1 MDPVT
6 KYLHKIAYKFP
17 KGYPD
22 MDNPEDKVMLMSLVE
37 QEIEIDKSIVPND
50 QDGEKQDKVA
60 DVIKNYSSEDII
72 GLFQSLELDQEQLNK
87 LFNRVNNFKSY
98 RPIKKEITDS
108 GWNPKIIKKFSR
120 EIQELIEDLG
130 IEDKKKFINYLN
142 SKKIDFPSNSTGN
155 LIKTLAAT
163 GVPTNVVQK
172 IIKHTSQDEGT
183 RGVGM
188 GEVGLTLLFDNIGA
202 SGGKGDL
209 AIDGQEFEIKGN
221 GATLGEKPFKL
232 INVINDKLDKY
243 GINYKS
249 GQRGMNRLP
258 YDIVDAYNKT
268 DDKESLKAVF
278 KDILIN
284 DNKLGSNAVNARFNN
299 IDFTDPESFN
309 TEIGLMNFIRYAE
322 KEGFTHFLAHDYGKG
337 GPNNGQYIY
346 VSGSPE
352 RMANELKDSGI
363 KFEKITPNILR
374 PRMGF
379 SNTMKEE

>member
-1 MDPVT
+1 
-6 KYLHKIAYKFP
+6 
-17 KGYPD
+17 
-22 MDNPEDKVMLMSLVE
+22 
-37 QEIEIDKSIVPND
+37 
-50 QDGEKQDKVA
+50 
-60 DVIKNYSSEDII
+60 
-72 GLFQSLELDQEQLNK
+72 
-87 LFNRVNNFKSY
+87 
-98 RPIKKEITDS
+98 
-108 GWNPKIIKKFSR
+108 
-120 EIQELIEDLG
+120 
-130 IEDKKKFINYLN
+130 
-142 SKKIDFPSNSTGN
+142 
-155 LIKTLAAT
+155 
-163 GVPTNVVQK
+163 
-172 IIKHTSQDEGT
+172 
-183 RGVGM
+183 
-188 GEVGLTLLFDNIGA
+188 
-202 SGGKGDL
+202 
-209 AIDGQEFEIKGN
+209 
-221 GATLGEKPFKL
+221 
-232 INVINDKLDKY
+232 
-243 GINYKS
+243 
-249 GQRGMNRLP
+249 MNRLP

-268 DDKESLKAVF
+268 DDKEGLKAVF